1 MQIQEKEKRIISKV
15 FIFFVVFVVIP
26 NLVSNYV
33 TRYSYDGR
41 NVQKKL
47 QREERDLNV
56 QLESI
61 EDARV
66 KFRKNDVSYRQ
77 WREKGAVSKDTRQDP
92 VEWIKMMGQIKKDRR
107 LNVVRF
113 KFGNGFTIPAESSAY
128 TKGSTA
134 EINLLE
140 MELSMP
146 MLHDLDMFMFIE
158 ELKARVDDQFFP
170 VQCRITRSQAQF
182 ALQIRNNFQGSCNF
196 VWVAIYDPESREDKI
211 DENNKEQA
219 AGSGQQ

>member
-128 TKGSTA
+128 T
-134 EINLLE
+134 
-140 MELSMP
+140 
-146 MLHDLDMFMFIE
+146 
-158 ELKARVDDQFFP
+158 
-170 VQCRITRSQAQF
+170 
-182 ALQIRNNFQGSCNF
+182 
-196 VWVAIYDPESREDKI
+196 
-211 DENNKEQA
+211 
-219 AGSGQQ
+219 

>member
-77 WREKGAVSKDTRQDP
+77 WREKGAVSK
-92 VEWIKMMGQIKKDRR
+92 ILAK
-107 LNVVRF
+107 
-113 KFGNGFTIPAESSAY
+113 
-128 TKGSTA
+128 
-134 EINLLE
+134 
-140 MELSMP
+140 
-146 MLHDLDMFMFIE
+146 
-158 ELKARVDDQFFP
+158 
-170 VQCRITRSQAQF
+170 
-182 ALQIRNNFQGSCNF
+182 IR
-196 VWVAIYDPESREDKI
+196 W
-211 DENNKEQA
+211 
-219 AGSGQQ
+219 SGLR

>member
-107 LNVVRF
+107 LNVVGLNLATVLPYRR
-113 KFGNGFTIPAESSAY
+113 NLPRIPRGARRRLIFWKWNFPCQCCMTWTCSC
-128 TKGSTA
+128 
-134 EINLLE
+134 LL
-140 MELSMP
+140 
-146 MLHDLDMFMFIE
+146 
-158 ELKARVDDQFFP
+158 K
-170 VQCRITRSQAQF
+170 
-182 ALQIRNNFQGSCNF
+182 N
-196 VWVAIYDPESREDKI
+196 
-211 DENNKEQA
+211 
-219 AGSGQQ
+219 